1 MNTAQ
6 GLFTFFLSIINN
18 YIVPVVF
25 AVAFL
30 MFLIGVYRYFIAGG
44 ASEEKVQEGQKF
56 VLWSVI
62 GFVIMFSIWGL
73 VNLFINTLGFDSNT
87 RPSLPTFGAQ
97 GNTTNNANTN
107 AGNPGIPGGSTVNQ
121 IGGPSNGSVGQGGSC
136 AGNENACT
144 NSLTCDTVHGNVCTA
159 IPRNGSAGNGASC
172 IGNQN
177 ACTNGLIC
185 DTNTDTCLAPPG
197 NGTIGRG
204 GSCLGNQNAC
214 TNGLTCDDQNTD
226 TCVPGSGANIN
237 TGSACTGSCVDGSTP
252 DPNTCDCANGSAS
265 R

>member
-6 GLFTFFLSIINN
+6 GLFTFFLNIINN

-87 RPSLPTFGAQ
+87 RPALPKFGAP
-97 GNTTNNANTN
+97 GNTTNAANTN

-121 IGGPSNGSVGQGGSC
+121 IGGPSNGSIGQGGSC

-177 ACTNGLIC
+177 ACTNGL
-185 DTNTDTCLAPPG
+185 
-197 NGTIGRG
+197 
-204 GSCLGNQNAC
+204 
-214 TNGLTCDDQNTD
+214 TCDDQNTD
-226 TCVPGSGANIN
+226 TCIPGSGANIN
-237 TGSACTGSCVDGSTP
+237 SGSACTGSCVDGSTP

>member
-6 GLFTFFLSIINN
+6 GLFTFFLNIINN

-87 RPSLPTFGAQ
+87 RPALPKFGAP
-97 GNTTNNANTN
+97 GNTTNAANTN
-107 AGNPGIPGGSTVNQ
+107 AGNPGIPNAPGNTNAAPNAASVPTANTNYNSPSQSAPTRSTGTLTPGGTLYFGDVPYSVITSNAIQSRHGGCPPGFSLGISEVYGPICYQ
-121 IGGPSNGSVGQGGSC
+121 IGG
-136 AGNENACT
+136 GN
-144 NSLTCDTVHGNVCTA
+144 
-159 IPRNGSAGNGASC
+159 
-172 IGNQN
+172 
-177 ACTNGLIC
+177 
-185 DTNTDTCLAPPG
+185 
-197 NGTIGRG
+197 
-204 GSCLGNQNAC
+204 
-214 TNGLTCDDQNTD
+214 
-226 TCVPGSGANIN
+226 
-237 TGSACTGSCVDGSTP
+237 
-252 DPNTCDCANGSAS
+252 
-265 R
+265 